1 MTTTAISR
9 RWRETWRVL
18 AYSAALALAFIALQ
32 RLEFALLANFGTKD
46 VLARI
51 GAGPHDE
58 ERLAV
63 EAAALAT
70 RSKALAVA
78 LPAGHRPATFR
89 LGYEVGYA
97 SELLGSF
104 ITSDAA
110 VREKAAAIVEAHVA
124 VAQVQAR
131 ALGLGDVAAL
141 PMRSPAEFFALAE
154 RVEKDENGLGARI
167 ETRLTPVHR
176 HLYLLGAHVGAEAA
190 RIESSGGKFAL
201 APATLIR
208 RHATLAGV
216 APALWQP
223 LAADVRGETPDQVL
237 ARYRAAVN
245 ALAVGLTTG
254 EASNTPS
261 PPATAADTPR

>member
-1 MTTTAISR
+1 MSQ
-9 RWRETWRVL
+9 RWSESWRVL

-32 RLEFALLANFGTKD
+32 RLEFALLATFGTKE
-46 VLARI
+46 VLERI
-51 GAGPHDE
+51 GAAPHDE
-58 ERLAV
+58 ESLAV
-63 EAAALAT
+63 EAAALAA
-70 RSKALAVA
+70 RSKALAVP
-78 LPAGHRPATFR
+78 LPADHRPATFR
-89 LGYEVGYA
+89 LGYEIGYA

-104 ITSDAA
+104 VTSDAA
-110 VREKAAAIVEAHVA
+110 VRDKAAAIGAAHIA
-124 VAQVQAR
+124 VAQTQAR

-141 PMRSPAEFFALAE
+141 PMRSAAEFFAFAE

-190 RIESSGGKFAL
+190 KIESSGGEFAL

-223 LAADVRGETPDQVL
+223 LAADAHGETPDQVL

-254 EASNTPS
+254 EASDTPS